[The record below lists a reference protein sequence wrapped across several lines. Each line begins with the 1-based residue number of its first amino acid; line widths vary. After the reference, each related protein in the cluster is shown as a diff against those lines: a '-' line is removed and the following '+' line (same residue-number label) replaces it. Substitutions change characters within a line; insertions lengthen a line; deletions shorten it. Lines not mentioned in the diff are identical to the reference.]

1 MLLAFIKSFWKP
13 IVLSGIL
20 VAIAVLMGLSHS
32 AIGLLLLLTFVWI
45 GFSCFPPSPCKTSS
59 ATSAEQT
66 AGNSLDKSS
75 REVAASLQN
84 GVSDIVKLL
93 QDEQE
98 QVKRVVQDAVQV
110 LQSSFH
116 GINDKSKEQLEL
128 VQAIILNNSNDDD
141 SSSVSFEQFTEEIDT
156 IFKYFVEHVIT
167 VSSESMLLVEQI
179 DDLVLHM
186 NKAEKLLVDVNTI
199 ADQTNLLALNAAIE
213 AARAGEA
220 GRGFAIV
227 ADEVRKLAKRSNKF
241 NGEIRAVIGQSRE
254 NINYAQESIAKL
266 ASKDMTMAITSKSK
280 VSNMMEQLGAMNGMM
295 NSCLTEVSNM
305 STSVNQMVDDAVRSL
320 QFEDI
325 ASQLAQRA
333 VSQLTVLEMLI
344 QTVQQEIEQIERSD
358 LISPDEAVEKMAS
371 IKSFIQTQV
380 AGVENSRPAEQS
392 NMNEGKVDL
401 F

>member
-1 MLLAFIKSFWKP
+1 MLLAVIKGFWKP

-45 GFSCFPPSPCKTSS
+45 GFSCFPPSPCETSS
-59 ATSAEQT
+59 PTSAEQ
-66 AGNSLDKSS
+66 AGHLLDKSS

-93 QDEQE
+93 QGEQE

-110 LQSSFH
+110 LQGSFH

-128 VQAIILNNSNDDD
+128 VQAIILNNSNEDD
-141 SSSVSFEQFTEEIDT
+141 SSSVSFEQFTEEID
-156 IFKYFVEHVIT
+156 IVLRYFVEHVIS

-186 NKAEKLLVDVNTI
+186 DKAEKLLVDVNTI

-295 NSCLTEVSNM
+295 NSRLTEVSNM
-305 STSVNQMVDDAVRSL
+305 STSVNQMVDNAVRSL

-325 ASQLAQRA
+325 TSQLAQRA
-333 VSQLTVLEMLI
+333 ISQLTVLETLI
-344 QTVQQEIEQIERSD
+344 QTVQQEIEQIECSD

-380 AGVENSRPAEQS
+380 VGVENSRPAEQS

>member
-1 MLLAFIKSFWKP
+1 MLLAVIKGFWKP

-45 GFSCFPPSPCKTSS
+45 GFSCFPPSPCETSS
-59 ATSAEQT
+59 PTSAEQ
-66 AGNSLDKSS
+66 AGHLLDKSS

-93 QDEQE
+93 QGEQE

-110 LQSSFH
+110 LQGSFH

-128 VQAIILNNSNDDD
+128 VQAIILNNSNEDD
-141 SSSVSFEQFTEEIDT
+141 SSSVSFEQFTEEID
-156 IFKYFVEHVIT
+156 IVLRYFVEHVIS

-186 NKAEKLLVDVNTI
+186 DKAEKLLVDVNTI

-295 NSCLTEVSNM
+295 NSRLTEVSNM
-305 STSVNQMVDDAVRSL
+305 STSVNKMVDNAVRSL

-325 ASQLAQRA
+325 TSQLAQRA
-333 VSQLTVLEMLI
+333 ISQLTVLETLI
-344 QTVQQEIEQIERSD
+344 QTVQQEIEQIECSD

-380 AGVENSRPAEQS
+380 VGVENSRPAEQS

>member
-1 MLLAFIKSFWKP
+1 VLLAVIKGFWKP

-45 GFSCFPPSPCKTSS
+45 GFSCFPPSPCETSS
-59 ATSAEQT
+59 PTSAEQ
-66 AGNSLDKSS
+66 AGHLLDKSS

-93 QDEQE
+93 QGEQE

-110 LQSSFH
+110 LQGSFH

-128 VQAIILNNSNDDD
+128 VQAIILNNSNEDD
-141 SSSVSFEQFTEEIDT
+141 SSSVSFEQFTEEID
-156 IFKYFVEHVIT
+156 IVLRYFVEHVIS

-186 NKAEKLLVDVNTI
+186 DKAEKLLVDVNTI

-295 NSCLTEVSNM
+295 NSRLTEVSNM
-305 STSVNQMVDDAVRSL
+305 STSVNQMVDNAVRSL

-325 ASQLAQRA
+325 TSQLAQRA
-333 VSQLTVLEMLI
+333 ISQLTVLETLI
-344 QTVQQEIEQIERSD
+344 QTVQQEIEQIECSD

-380 AGVENSRPAEQS
+380 VGVENSRPAEQS